1 MANVANVDQKLAS
14 SRFAARSDNIAIFS
28 SIHQS
33 QTTRLL
39 IQHVARFASYSI
51 QNLYAQQKLLH
62 TPPTTHKPLH
72 PFLTPPYTAT
82 LPMPETTILF
92 SLPLHNSYP
101 CHHPLPHSYTNF
113 LCLHYPQQIPLHNQ
127 ISVQN
132 FFLKLQHT
140 HTHTHTHSEHT
151 HAHTHTAHSTHTAHT
166 PSQPYA
172 LTPRQNINR
181 CSGCFERCDCCCCAR
196 DVCCCVRVY
205 PSWSGD
211 GDDDD

>member
-1 MANVANVDQKLAS
+1 MLRAS
-14 SRFAARSDNIAIFS
+14 RVIQSKTCTHSKNFCTHHQQHTSPYTLFS
-28 SIHQS
+28 PPL
-33 QTTRLL
+33 TRPHSPCLKPPFFSL
-39 IQHVARFASYSI
+39 YHYTILTLVIILYHTRTPTSYVS
-51 QNLYAQQKLLH
+51 
-62 TPPTTHKPLH
+62 TTHNKFRSQPD
-72 PFLTPPYTAT
+72 FS
-82 LPMPETTILF
+82 PE
-92 SLPLHNSYP
+92 
-101 CHHPLPHSYTNF
+101 
-113 LCLHYPQQIPLHNQ
+113 
-127 ISVQN
+127 
-132 FFLKLQHT
+132 FFFEAPTHT

-151 HAHTHTAHSTHTAHT
+151 HAHTHTHTQHTHT